1 MTLTDTRAT
10 DTDEST
16 PAAEEGSS
24 AAPEKKSP
32 GERFKNFGD
41 PNAVARFAG
50 RALALIHGGGKNDPD
65 KDAAQRNAK
74 RAARRRKDT
83 PDRDELTLELR
94 STIGNVT
101 LTGSEVMVWSL
112 SLIHISEPTRPVC
125 SSRMPSSA

>member
-32 GERFKNFGD
+32 RERFKNFGD
-41 PNAVARFAG
+41 PNTVARFAG

-83 PDRDELTLELR
+83 P
-94 STIGNVT
+94 
-101 LTGSEVMVWSL
+101 TGTS
-112 SLIHISEPTRPVC
+112 
-125 SSRMPSSA
+125 

>member
-32 GERFKNFGD
+32 RERFKNFGD

-50 RALALIHGGGKNDPD
+50 RALALIHGGGKNDRCTLSSFSVKGD
-65 KDAAQRNAK
+65 VGHSGAVKFLSSASD
-74 RAARRRKDT
+74 RRSTTSSVSSSRLSVHRSRHGP
-83 PDRDELTLELR
+83 PDR
-94 STIGNVT
+94 
-101 LTGSEVMVWSL
+101 W
-112 SLIHISEPTRPVC
+112 
-125 SSRMPSSA
+125 